1 MLRGFESLR
10 LRMENLKIETDGPKP
25 SSYQLTMLLAIQR
38 KPMYLGTVPRA
49 EIDRRRKANK
59 QARLQRRMNRRFD
72 TTRRS

>member
-10 LRMENLKIETDGPKP
+10 LRMENPFQIEGNPGP

-49 EIDRRRKANK
+49 EIDRRRAASKR
-59 QARLQRRMNRRFD
+59 ARLQRRVNRRLD
-72 TTRRS
+72 KTRRS